1 MNTSTTRT
9 IARRGLIASLA
20 VAGALAATA
29 ASASAAV
36 VINEVESDD
45 QAVADFVEITN
56 TGAAP
61 VDIGNYVIKDN
72 DDGHAKLIPPVT
84 MLAPGA
90 FYVVDTNGGA
100 GGFGLGE
107 QDSVRLY
114 GPGGITLV
122 DSYSWT
128 WHAPATF
135 GRCADGT
142 GAMTWTNGSTRGA
155 ANECHGAAQSWLG
168 SDAVSIADDPGVFGT
183 NLSGLAYQPS
193 GSSAP
198 GVLWAVRNNPST
210 LFRLIWD
217 GTKFKPDTGGGWVSG
232 KQLVYPDGAG
242 VPDAEGVTLAGGDA
256 NGIFVATE
264 RNDDGI
270 NSKTSRT
277 SVLRYD
283 ITEPGSKLTATK
295 EWNLTPG
302 MAGLPANAG
311 LEAITWVPD
320 EVLVAKGFIDDV
332 KGKKYDPA
340 DYADHGNG
348 LFFVGVEQGGRIA
361 AYALNR
367 STGAYDMVKSFSSG
381 FPAIMDLSYDAETNK
396 LWAVCDNSCDGR
408 TATLDVAQSGPN
420 AGYFLVNDTYARPA
434 GMPNLNNEG
443 FAIAPQAECV
453 NGLKPTFYSDDSNT
467 GGHALRTGR
476 IACKAQAP
484 KPGSTST
491 PAPTTT
497 TQQPGG
503 GMQADRTAPQLKAAL
518 KLAKTTRRTGK
529 LTATITLNERA
540 NLTIKLAK
548 GSKTLVQ
555 TTRRDVAAGKSTIKL
570 TLKRSARAAL
580 RKGQKLTLTVEARDA
595 AGNLAKRTATA
606 KVR

>member
-1 MNTSTTRT
+1 
-9 IARRGLIASLA
+9 
-20 VAGALAATA
+20 
-29 ASASAAV
+29 
-36 VINEVESDD
+36 
-45 QAVADFVEITN
+45 
-56 TGAAP
+56 
-61 VDIGNYVIKDN
+61 
-72 DDGHAKLIPPVT
+72 
-84 MLAPGA
+84 
-90 FYVVDTNGGA
+90 
-100 GGFGLGE
+100 
-107 QDSVRLY
+107 
-114 GPGGITLV
+114 
-122 DSYSWT
+122 
-128 WHAPATF
+128 
-135 GRCADGT
+135 
-142 GAMTWTNGSTRGA
+142 MTWTNSSTRDA
-155 ANECHGAAQSWLG
+155 ANECPGPAQPWLG

-217 GTKFKPDTGGGWVSG
+217 GAKWKPDTANSWANG
-232 KQLVYPDGAG
+232 KQLVYPNGGG

-270 NSKTSRT
+270 NSTTSRP

-283 ITEPGSKLTATK
+283 VSTPGAKLTATK
-295 EWNLTPG
+295 EWNLTPA
-302 MAGLPANAG
+302 MPGLPQNAG

-320 EVLVAKGFIDDV
+320 DALVAKGFMDDI
-332 KGKKYDPA
+332 KGKPYDPA

-348 LFFVGVEQGGRIA
+348 LFFVGVEKGGRIA

-367 STGAYDMVKSFSSG
+367 STGAYDMVQSFSSG
-381 FPAIMDLSYDAETNK
+381 FPAIMDLTYDAETNK

-420 AGYFLVNDTYARPA
+420 TGYFLVTNTYARPA
-434 GMPNLNNEG
+434 GMDNLNNEG

-453 NGLKPTFYSDDSNT
+453 NGLKPTFYTDDSNT
-467 GGHALRTGR
+467 GGHALRTGK
-476 IACKAQAP
+476 IACKAAP
-484 KPGSTST
+484 Q
-491 PAPTTT
+491 PAPNPTPSPQPNTDP
-497 TQQPGG
+497 QQPGG
-503 GMQADRTAPQLKAAL
+503 GGAQVDRTAPQLKATL
-518 KLAKTTRRTGK
+518 KLAKTTRRNGK

-555 TTRRDVAAGKSTIKL
+555 TTRSNVAAGKRTIKL
-570 TLKRSARAAL
+570 TLKRSARAGL
-580 RKGQKLTLTVEARDA
+580 RKGQKLTLTVQARDA
-595 AGNLAKRTATA
+595 AGNVAKRTATA